1 MPGPVHRP
9 RRTVGEP
16 SRAQA
21 ERWFVSRLSR
31 ERERQLYFVAT
42 VAAAAWYLVTRFL

>member
-1 MPGPVHRP
+1 MPGPVLRP
-9 RRTVGEP
+9 GRTAAE
-16 SRAQA
+16 SNRAQP

-42 VAAAAWYLVTRFL
+42 VVAAAWYLVTRFL

>member
-9 RRTVGEP
+9 RRTAGEP
-16 SRAQA
+16 NRAQP

-42 VAAAAWYLVTRFL
+42 VAAAAWYLVTRLL